1 MAGLLAQIVGYL
13 KQIADKYKATAEKN
27 EQLYGNKITEIRD
40 KFASAVS
47 TLDQKANNRGATLT
61 GLLGLD
67 QKLASKTS
75 EPEAPAIPEVPKA
88 PKTAPAPSKPA
99 VPEVSKAPKAQS
111 EPQKLAVPEASKAPK
126 AQPKPQKFAA
136 PEVSKSPKAQ
146 PATPQ
151 PAAPEVSKAQ
161 PATPK
166 PAAHTEKLDD
176 SEFELTPE
184 EMERIL
190 KRFDELENLIKKSA
204 SQSCTSSATT
214 SSYNGRIEILDSFF
228 IPNVYYAR
236 HDKDGKIQ
244 IGENG
249 WNKGKILVYDSSA
262 TIYRASDGK
271 YYRNTGLVGSNQNSN
286 GTTPTAIKEIAEG
299 LGLPVDK
306 EAKKLTIVQQIIERF
321 GHIHNRLYFKGDGNV
336 YNVTELDLAWLR
348 SFLSNQELISEIY
361 TNDAM
366 KIDPNWDDWEFAH
379 KAADYIRSLK
389 RNDKEI
395 YG

>member
-47 TLDQKANNRGATLT
+47 TLDQKANSRGATLT

-67 QKLASKTS
+67 QKLAPKTS

-99 VPEVSKAPKAQS
+99 APEV
-111 EPQKLAVPEASKAPK
+111 SKAPK
-126 AQPKPQKFAA
+126 AQPKPQKLAA
-136 PEVSKSPKAQ
+136 PEVSKAPKAQ

-151 PAAPEVSKAQ
+151 
-161 PATPK
+161 

-236 HDKDGKIQ
+236 HDKDGKVQ

-271 YYRNTGLVGSNQNSN
+271 YYRTTGLVGSNQNSN

-336 YNVTELDLAWLR
+336 YNVTELDLTWLR

>member
-1 MAGLLAQIVGYL
+1 MAGLLAQIVGYF

-47 TLDQKANNRGATLT
+47 TLDQKANSRGATPT

-67 QKLASKTS
+67 QKLAPKTS

-151 PAAPEVSKAQ
+151 
-161 PATPK
+161 

-249 WNKGKILVYDSSA
+249 WNKGKILVYDSSV

-271 YYRNTGLVGSNQNSN
+271 YYRTTGLVGSNQNSN

>member
-1 MAGLLAQIVGYL
+1 MAGLLAQIVGYF

-47 TLDQKANNRGATLT
+47 TLDQKANSRGATLT

-67 QKLASKTS
+67 QKLAPKTS

-151 PAAPEVSKAQ
+151 PAA
-161 PATPK
+161 
-166 PAAHTEKLDD
+166 HTEKLDD

-214 SSYNGRIEILDSFF
+214 SSFTGRIEIPESFF

-249 WNKGKILVYDSSA
+249 WNKGKILVYDSSV

-271 YYRNTGLVGSNQNSN
+271 YYRTTGLVGSNQNSN

>member
-1 MAGLLAQIVGYL
+1 MAGLLAQIVGYF

-47 TLDQKANNRGATLT
+47 TLDQKANSRGATLT

-67 QKLASKTS
+67 QKLAPKTS

-99 VPEVSKAPKAQS
+99 
-111 EPQKLAVPEASKAPK
+111 
-126 AQPKPQKFAA
+126 A
-136 PEVSKSPKAQ
+136 PEISKSPKAQ

-151 PAAPEVSKAQ
+151 PAAPEVSKASKAQ
-161 PATPK
+161 PATPQ

-228 IPNVYYAR
+228 IPNVYYA
-236 HDKDGKIQ
+236 HHNKDGKIQ
-244 IGENG
+244 IGEDE
-249 WNKGKILVYDSSA
+249 WNKGKILVYDYTSE

-271 YYRNTGLVGSNQNSN
+271 YYRTTGLVGSNQNSN

-336 YNVTELDLAWLR
+336 YNVTELNLAWLR

-389 RNDKEI
+389 RNDKKI
-395 YG
+395 Y

>member
-47 TLDQKANNRGATLT
+47 TLDQKANSRGATLT

-271 YYRNTGLVGSNQNSN
+271 YYRNTGLVGSNQNLSL
-286 GTTPTAIKEIAEG
+286 I
-299 LGLPVDK
+299 
-306 EAKKLTIVQQIIERF
+306 
-321 GHIHNRLYFKGDGNV
+321 HI
-336 YNVTELDLAWLR
+336 
-348 SFLSNQELISEIY
+348 
-361 TNDAM
+361 
-366 KIDPNWDDWEFAH
+366 
-379 KAADYIRSLK
+379 
-389 RNDKEI
+389 
-395 YG
+395 